1 MAAAAPLPDMDI
13 ETVLVTVD
21 GSRESLGAA
30 EYAVGVSERYD
41 ADVHA
46 LYVLD
51 EEIIERLKSDDRDHD
66 AIAEEME
73 AFFDEAREIVGD
85 HTFSYSM
92 AYGYTTSELS
102 RHPGRVILDTAVEID
117 ADFIIVP
124 REPVSGEP
132 GEVLGKAAQ
141 HVLAYAEQPVLSV

>member
-1 MAAAAPLPDMDI
+1 MDI

-21 GSRESLGAA
+21 GSEESLGAA
-30 EYAVGVSERYD
+30 EHAVVLSDRYG

-51 EEIIERLKSDDRDHD
+51 EEVTETLTADDRDHD
-66 AIAEEME
+66 AIAAEME
-73 AFFDEAREIVGD
+73 AFFEEARDIVGD
-85 HTFSYSM
+85 RTFTYST
-92 AYGYTTSELS
+92 AYGYSQSELS
-102 RHPGRVILDTAVEID
+102 RHPGRVILEAAVEVD
-117 ADFIIVP
+117 ADFLVVP

-132 GEVLGKAAQ
+132 EKVLGKAAQ

>member
-1 MAAAAPLPDMDI
+1 MDI

-21 GSRESLGAA
+21 GSDASLAAA
-30 EYAVGVSERYD
+30 EYAVDISDQYNSHT
-41 ADVHA
+41 HA

-51 EEIIERLKSDDRDHD
+51 EEVIDRLSAGDEDSD

-73 AFFDEAREIVGD
+73 SFFDRAREIVGD
-85 HTFSYSM
+85 RTFSYST
-92 AYGYTTSELS
+92 AYGYSQSQLS
-102 RHPGRVILDTAVEID
+102 RHPGSVILDTAVSVD

-124 REPVSGEP
+124 REPVSGTP

-141 HVLAYAEQPVLSV
+141 YVLAYAEQPVLSV